1 VKIPK
6 GGKKTWAKLINSI
19 CEEAG
24 RYQVCR
30 EKGLWILLVV
40 MRTVQ

>member
-19 CEEAG
+19 CEEADAAKYAG
-24 RYQVCR
+24 
-30 EKGLWILLVV
+30 KGFLSSLVV
-40 MRTVQ
+40 MNTAD